1 MRPVSNQSRSYS
13 QFAGRP
19 DEYKRKQNLFDLSH
33 DVKTTFSMGQLIP
46 FLCLETLPSDNFIID
61 FECFTRFAPLY
72 LPIMHRCD
80 LTINYFYVP
89 NRCLWV
95 GAQNGNEGSLGD
107 AGNWMDYITQNRDLV
122 APYIIIPADAISINP
137 VTGTGP
143 GIAYS
148 LHDYLGFPT
157 DNITGGGSSINSMYV
172 NAFPFAAFWKIYD
185 EYYRNPQVEDAMSYI
200 LVAGENDLSDW
211 PSYYPG
217 PGDFGLF
224 VPYKLWNR
232 DYFTACLPTPQVG
245 ADVQIPLVN
254 MNFDNSATGIDP
266 GEIGGPYRWRNYVT
280 HTPADNDNIA
290 VSLSDTGTAGGTS
303 LTAGDPIYLD
313 IQETAAPMREF
324 RLAAR
329 MLEFLERL
337 MRIGSRYRDFLK
349 GQFGV
354 DPDPGTIDL
363 PVYIG
368 GSKGR
373 VIISEVMAT
382 AETTNDTDVLTP
394 LGAYAGQALAM
405 ESAKRKIKYFCKEH
419 GIIIG
424 IINIQPRTSYMQGLS
439 RMWTRG
445 VNNGASLQGTIYDYA
460 FEQFAAIGDQ
470 AVKFKELR
478 YDYNNAAPNIAHN
491 EATFG
496 YIPRYSEY
504 RWHNDIISA
513 QMRTIWTSFHLGRI
527 FTQDL
532 EDSLLTPVLD
542 REFVSCR
549 PRVADVFQIGA
560 AQDHEIYCHIFNNVH
575 VWRQLPK
582 FGIPSL

>member
-1 MRPVSNQSRSYS
+1 MKPVSNQSRSYS
-13 QFAGRP
+13 QFSGRP

-46 FLCLETLPSDNFIID
+46 FLCLETLPGDNFIID

-95 GAQNGNEGSLGD
+95 GAQQGGD
-107 AGNWMDYITQNRDLV
+107 PSPLGNWMDYITQNQDLV
-122 APYIIIPADAISINP
+122 APYIVIPADAISIDP

-157 DNITGGGSSINSMYV
+157 DNIAGGGSSITSMYV

-185 EYYRNPQVEDAMSYI
+185 EYYRNPQVEDAMSYP

-211 PSYYPG
+211 PDYYNG
-217 PGDFGLF
+217 VTGDRGLF

-232 DYFTACLPTPQVG
+232 DYFTSCLPTPQAG
-245 ADVQIPLVN
+245 AEVLIPLVN
-254 MNFDNSATGIDP
+254 DDFFIAGQSTP
-266 GEIGGPYRWRNYVT
+266 GNIGGPFRWRNFT
-280 HTPADNDNIA
+280 DHDPASDNDLVIDSSA
-290 VSLSDTGTAGGTS
+290 FVSGTS
-303 LTAGDPIYLD
+303 SSGVGSPVYLD

-424 IINIQPRTSYMQGLS
+424 IINIQPRSSYMQGLS

-445 VNNGASLQGTIYDYA
+445 VNNGGSLAGTIYDYA
-460 FEQFAAIGDQ
+460 FEQFAGIGDQ

-527 FTQDL
+527 FTQ
-532 EDSLLTPVLD
+532 SLTDALTTPVLD

-582 FGIPSL
+582 FGVPSL